1 MRDVYGLAVVDL
13 RHCKRTRR
21 TTWHDCARL
30 LPGERLVLYGPVT
43 TLKLLAVAPIEEC
56 ELFSGLDPAAL
67 AIVRQAVQQRRYL
80 AGQEIFSEGDPGDGL
95 YVIGD
100 GAVEIYGLVAEAHR
114 CSLARYGPGDFF
126 GELALVDEKPR
137 SATAVALR
145 DTTLFF
151 IPRNVML
158 GLLER
163 LPRLALRLLRLV
175 SQRLRD
181 FDREHVRQLVQNERL
196 AAVGQLARAVLHD
209 LKNPLAIISLTLDS
223 AYTATMNSEARQAAE
238 ARIRRQLNRISELVN
253 DIMEFTQPQQ
263 AVLQLEPVSYP
274 AFVQHAIVD
283 IQPELELR
291 NVELV
296 VVNRPPNVMVAMKPT
311 RLRRV
316 FYNLC
321 DNAADAM
328 PDGGRVMLSFGRTE
342 AEVVTEM
349 SDTGPGIPP
358 EVLDRLFEPFATFGK
373 AHGTGLG
380 LSICQRI
387 IEDHHGRIWGQNMPG
402 GGAVFAFALPIWK

>member
-1 MRDVYGLAVVDL
+1 
-13 RHCKRTRR
+13 
-21 TTWHDCARL
+21 
-30 LPGERLVLYGPVT
+30 
-43 TLKLLAVAPIEEC
+43 VAPIEEC

-67 AIVRQAVQQRRYL
+67 AIVREAAQRRRYL

-114 CSLARYGPGDFF
+114 CSLARYGTGDFF

-137 SATAVALR
+137 SATAIALR

-163 LPRLALRLLRLV
+163 MPHLALRLLRLV

-223 AYTATMNSEARQAAE
+223 AYTATMNSEARQATE

-274 AFVQHAIVD
+274 AFVEHAIAD
-283 IQPELELR
+283 IQPELEVR
-291 NVELV
+291 NVQLV
-296 VVNRPPNVMVAMKPT
+296 VVNRPPNVMVAMKPA

-342 AEVVTEM
+342 AEVVTEI

-358 EVLDRLFEPFATFGK
+358 EALERLFEPFATFGK